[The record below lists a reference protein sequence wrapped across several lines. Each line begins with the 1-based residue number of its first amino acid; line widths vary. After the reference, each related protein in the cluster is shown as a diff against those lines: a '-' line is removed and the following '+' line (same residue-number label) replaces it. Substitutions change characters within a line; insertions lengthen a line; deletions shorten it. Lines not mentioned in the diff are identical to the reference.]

1 MLRQIGSVLAAA
13 LVVAACQSTASLAP
27 TTANSPMLPTDS
39 SNPGV
44 AGLPTP
50 SVVTSPAPTLVPMP
64 TPTPTP
70 RPSGCV
76 NPPPNLATVVA
87 LDPPTRLACFGAASL
102 SFTAIVSKA
111 ISDCGIGPRVQP
123 GWFCLPGVFLDAP
136 SPPATTDAPALD
148 VYWNP
153 ASGLKPAS
161 FIAGA
166 SVEITGHF
174 DDPAALTCHVTDVP
188 AGQSPPTSDQVIL
201 ACRETFI
208 VSVVSGGG

>member
-13 LVVAACQSTASLAP
+13 LVFAACQSTASLAP
-27 TTANSPMLPTDS
+27 TTAVSPTLPTDS
-39 SNPGV
+39 SSPDV
-44 AGLPTP
+44 ARLATP
-50 SVVTSPAPTLVPMP
+50 SAVTSPAPTLVP
-64 TPTPTP
+64 TPTPG
-70 RPSGCV
+70 PSGCV
-76 NPPPNLATVVA
+76 NPPPSLATVVA
-87 LDPPTRLACFGAASL
+87 LDPPARLACFGAASL

-136 SPPATTDAPALD
+136 SPPATTDAPPLD

>member
-27 TTANSPMLPTDS
+27 TTAVSPTLATDS

-44 AGLPTP
+44 AGLATP
-50 SVVTSPAPTLVPMP
+50 SAVTSPAPTLVP
-64 TPTPTP
+64 TPTPG
-70 RPSGCV
+70 PSGCV
-76 NPPPNLATVVA
+76 NPPPSLATVVA
-87 LDPPTRLACFGAASL
+87 LDPPARLACFGAASL

-136 SPPATTDAPALD
+136 SPPATTDAPPLD

>member
-27 TTANSPMLPTDS
+27 TTAVSPTLATDS

-44 AGLPTP
+44 AGLATA
-50 SVVTSPAPTLVPMP
+50 SAVTSPAPTLVP
-64 TPTPTP
+64 TPTPG
-70 RPSGCV
+70 PSGCV

-87 LDPPTRLACFGAASL
+87 LDPPARLACFGAASL

>member
-13 LVVAACQSTASLAP
+13 LVVAACQSTASPAP
-27 TTANSPMLPTDS
+27 TTANSPTLATGS
-39 SNPGV
+39 SSPSV
-44 AGLPTP
+44 AGIATP
-50 SVVTSPAPTLVPMP
+50 SAVTSPAPTP
-64 TPTPTP
+64 TPP
-70 RPSGCV
+70 PSGCV

-123 GWFCLPGVFLDAP
+123 GWFCLPGVFLDSP